1 MAFQYTEEQ
10 LNKLDKELLVQL
22 FLGLQEQVGALT
34 LQTQEL
40 NDKMQ
45 RMMEQIV
52 LSNRKQF
59 GRSSEKR
66 KIRADLFHGS

>member
-52 LSNRKQF
+52 LS
-59 GRSSEKR
+59 
-66 KIRADLFHGS
+66 